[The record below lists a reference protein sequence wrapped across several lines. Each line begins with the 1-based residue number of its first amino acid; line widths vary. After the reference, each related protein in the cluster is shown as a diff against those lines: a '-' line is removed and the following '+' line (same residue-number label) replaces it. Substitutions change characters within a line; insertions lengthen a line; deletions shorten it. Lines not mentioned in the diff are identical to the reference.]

1 MLHTARRL
9 LTVSILYH
17 VSPLIASAL
26 WELFHRISLYGS
38 DQPPYKP
45 KRRENCK
52 MNQTELQKKDAPIQ
66 GVQLIL
72 SRSENV
78 FINGE
83 FFDYIDVYDDVVDGK
98 AVPVVSIT
106 MLFGRAYLLAVRLQ
120 QRGDLFPIEKYIAVD
135 SIDSI
140 AYPGKDE

>member
-1 MLHTARRL
+1 
-9 LTVSILYH
+9 
-17 VSPLIASAL
+17 
-26 WELFHRISLYGS
+26 
-38 DQPPYKP
+38 
-45 KRRENCK
+45 
-52 MNQTELQKKDAPIQ
+52 MNQTELQKNDAPIQ
-66 GVQLIL
+66 GDQLIL

-83 FFDYIDVYDDVVDGK
+83 FFDYIDVYDDVVEGK